1 MTTTTY
7 SHLSMSKTTRT
18 ATTSPRHVPPPQT
31 VMLTHQIMTETVVA
45 ASVAEA
51 QDRHGY
57 VFLFLFFLFFIYIL
71 MYYLKLGWRQTAIS
85 TCPTTTK
92 MAITSPR
99 CPTTPK
105 GDTDRNGGGNIRSS
119 GHDLSRAPSTIVSSV
134 GMFFSFEYSCLFYFL
149 TMSVDI
155 KTIVNGNN
163 SVQGTQKRLKQWF
176 IPSFGPY

>member
-18 ATTSPRHVPPPQT
+18 ATTSPWHVPPPQT

-51 QDRHGY
+51 QDVSVLSRHGY

-71 MYYLKLGWRQTAIS
+71 MHYLKLGWRQTAIS
-85 TCPTTTK
+85 TCPMTTK

-134 GMFFSFEYSCLFYFL
+134 GMFFFFRIFMFILLS
-149 TMSVDI
+149 
-155 KTIVNGNN
+155 NN
-163 SVQGTQKRLKQWF
+163 VRR
-176 IPSFGPY
+176 Y